1 MPTILYVQPVAER
14 GGSDQALL
22 RMIRAVSREEVE
34 AHVVVPGPSPLAAD
48 FEAAG
53 ARLHIVPMRR
63 ITTSGGLG
71 YWVAYA
77 LLWPAAV
84 LRLAALARRVRADLV
99 HTNSLHSWYGWAAA
113 LIARRPH
120 VWHAREIVVQSRL
133 ALRVERFLARRFAA
147 VVVAM
152 SEAIADQL
160 DRRNVEVLWD
170 TVDPHEWSPANAG
183 RFRPRLGL
191 APVVPL
197 VGWAGRIDTW
207 KGLDV
212 LLDAWPSVR
221 ERDAAAELVV
231 AGPVVDGKEEYGE
244 ALRQRAAA
252 LDGVHW
258 LGTRSDIADLM
269 ADLDVFVLPSTEPEP
284 FGLVLVEA
292 LASGARAVAT
302 RPGGPVEIAQRAEPG
317 SVTLVPARDPAALA
331 AAIAD
336 TLESVDRSERPS
348 LWNVP
353 PADFAGLYRRVLEQ
367 GR

>member
-14 GGSDQALL
+14 GGSDHALL
-22 RMIRAVSREEVE
+22 RMIRSLPRPEVE
-34 AHVVVPGPSPLAAD
+34 AHVVMPGRSPMAEE

-53 ARLHIVPMRR
+53 ARLHVVPMRR

-77 LLWPAAV
+77 LLWPVAV
-84 LRLAALARRVRADLV
+84 VRLALLARRVRADLV
-99 HTNSLHSWYGWAAA
+99 HTNSLHSWYGWATA
-113 LIARRPH
+113 LLTRRPH

-133 ALRVERFLARRFAA
+133 ALRVERFLTRRFAS

-152 SEAIADQL
+152 SEAIAEQL

-170 TVDPHEWSPANAG
+170 TVDADEWSPANAG
-183 RFRPRLGL
+183 RFRPTLGL
-191 APVVPL
+191 TRDVPL

-212 LLDAWPSVR
+212 LLDAWPLVR
-221 ERDAAAELVV
+221 ERNPHAELVV
-231 AGPVVDGKEEYGE
+231 AGPVVAGKERYAEM
-244 ALRQRAAA
+244 LRRQAAE

-258 LGTRSDIADLM
+258 LGARSDVADLM

-284 FGLVLVEA
+284 FGLVLIEA

-317 SVTLVPARDPAALA
+317 AVTLVPARDAAALA
-331 AAIAD
+331 DAIAD
-336 TLESVDRSERPS
+336 TLDIVDRTTRAS

-353 PADFAGLYRRVLEQ
+353 PADFAGLYRRVLDQ